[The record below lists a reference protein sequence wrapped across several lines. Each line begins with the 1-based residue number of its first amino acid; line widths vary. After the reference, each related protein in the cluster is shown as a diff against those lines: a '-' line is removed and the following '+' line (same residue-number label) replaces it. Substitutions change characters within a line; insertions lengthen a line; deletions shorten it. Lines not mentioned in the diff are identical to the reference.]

1 MYIKCLSIALVI
13 QLNSSPLFI
22 DLDVSQD
29 WGLTVI
35 IAKMD
40 KTLYYMIITIIMI
53 IIFLSEPIKQN
64 KYQP

>member
-40 KTLYYMIITIIMI
+40 KTLYYIDYNNNNNYN
-53 IIFLSEPIKQN
+53 IFE
-64 KYQP
+64 